1 MTAEEMAEWDR
12 YVEARERFTLDGAAW
27 DAAHDEAVSQVP
39 GEIGFVIDT
48 PMSVLTLAPFAP
60 HFDSLPRD
68 TEKAARMVHDYEG
81 TRA

>member
-1 MTAEEMAEWDR
+1 VTAEEMAEWDR
-12 YVEARERFTLDGAAW
+12 YVEARERPDWSRW
-27 DAAHDEAVSQVP
+27 DDAHDEAVSQVP
-39 GEIGFVIDT
+39 GEIGCVIDT

-60 HFDSLPRD
+60 HFDTLPRD